1 MTFPLERPFLERAHL
16 CDVAREKNVARYT
29 SKKRTRQLRHDA
41 FREHT
46 LSAFDRLGDRL
57 EGRGR
62 MLLYALAGLVA
73 LALLAGIFNWWRG
86 RHADEARRALG
97 RAIEIAEAR
106 VTPSPQPGTTGP
118 VFATDK
124 ERAQRAVEEFQK
136 VEVKYGDP
144 YKTLAHYFR
153 AANLLTV
160 DRANGLKE
168 LEALTRSDNA
178 EVAARA
184 RLALAQAHAEDG
196 QLDAAA
202 ALYIE
207 LAKANSDSVPADTA
221 NLRLAAVY
229 EKQGKKQE
237 AADLLF
243 RIVEAARNARDKDGK
258 PVPQS
263 AAARAAAERLERLD
277 PVRYAKLPPEPPPSN
292 LPF

>member
-1 MTFPLERPFLERAHL
+1 MARYNKKR
-16 CDVAREKNVARYT
+16 AREL
-29 SKKRTRQLRHDA
+29 QHDA
-41 FREHT
+41 FRDKT
-46 LSAFDRLGDRL
+46 ISAFDRLGDRL

-62 MLLYALAGLVA
+62 TILYAIAGLIALAILAGT
-73 LALLAGIFNWWRG
+73 FTWWRG

-97 RAIEIAEAR
+97 RAIEIAEAP
-106 VTPSPQPGTTGP
+106 VSPTPQAGATGP
-118 VFATDK
+118 SFTTDK

-136 VEVKYGDP
+136 VEAKYGDP

-168 LEALTRSDNA
+168 LEGLTQSGND

-184 RLALAQAHAEDG
+184 KFALAQARMDDG

-202 ALYIE
+202 ALYTE
-207 LAKANSDSVPADTA
+207 LAKANSDNVPADTA

-237 AADLLF
+237 AADILY
-243 RIVEAARNARDKDGK
+243 RIVETARNAKDKDNK
-258 PVPQS
+258 PAPQS
-263 AAARAAAERLERLD
+263 AAARDAAERLERLD
-277 PVRYAKLPPEPPPSN
+277 PARFAKLPPEPPRDLS
-292 LPF
+292 F